1 MPEKRKRRL
10 FQLAGFLIGLAF
22 GWIRPLQMQ
31 SMLPILGIGVGV
43 GYFIFSQTATDN
55 ERPISE
61 ISWFIPLQM
70 VMYFIIGGAITSS
83 LYLVIELY
91 TNGMIGLG

>member
-1 MPEKRKRRL
+1 MSEKKKRRL
-10 FQLAGFLIGLAF
+10 FQLVGFLIGLAF
-22 GWIRPLQMQ
+22 GWIRPSQMQ

-43 GYFIFSQTATDN
+43 GYFIFSQTVTDS
-55 ERPISE
+55 ERSISD